1 MPERRRTGAPRA
13 GATPLVVDTAALTVA
28 GVVRSTA
35 EELVRAGAPDA
46 AMAAREI
53 VAALLD
59 VGRHW
64 TTLHGNEPADVMLL
78 ARALQSARRL
88 ADGMPFQYAVGRAS
102 FRRLTLEV
110 DPRVLIPRPETE
122 LLVEFV
128 LELTRDASGGV
139 AIDVGTGSGAIAL
152 ALAQEGTFARVVG
165 TDVSADAL
173 AVARYNASA
182 LAAAIATPVGFRQ
195 GSLLGPVSDL
205 RARAIVS
212 NPPYIAFDETA
223 ALPPSVRD
231 WEPVTALLSGE
242 NGLAATREL
251 VRGAA
256 ARLEA
261 GGMLAL
267 EVDARRASLVAE
279 MVSADAAFA
288 DVSVRFDLAGRE
300 RFVLARRREQG

>member
-1 MPERRRTGAPRA
+1 LPEHRRRGAP
-13 GATPLVVDTAALTVA
+13 GANVTPLVVDAAALTVGA
-28 GVVRSTA
+28 VVRQTA
-35 EELVRAGAPDA
+35 EELGRTGVSNA

-64 TTLHGNEPADVMLL
+64 TVLHDSDHADGLL
-78 ARALQSARRL
+78 FGRAMQSARRL
-88 ADGMPFQYAVGRAS
+88 ARGMPFQYAVGRAS

-110 DPRVLIPRPETE
+110 DERVLIPRPETE
-122 LLVEFV
+122 MLVEFV
-128 LELTRDASGGV
+128 LAFTRERSGGV
-139 AIDVGTGSGAIAL
+139 AVDVGTGSGAIAL
-152 ALAQEGTFARVVG
+152 ALAQEGNFDRVIG
-165 TDVSADAL
+165 IDISADAL

-182 LAAAIATPVGFRQ
+182 RASAIGTPVEFQ
-195 GSLLGPVSDL
+195 LGSMLKPLTGARV
-205 RARAIVS
+205 RAIVS
-212 NPPYIAFDETA
+212 NPPYIAFEEAA

-231 WEPVTALLSGE
+231 WEPMTALLSGE

-256 ARLEA
+256 ARLES
-261 GGMLAL
+261 GGVFAL

-279 MVSADAAFA
+279 MVAADAAFA

>member
-1 MPERRRTGAPRA
+1 MPERRRPGASPA
-13 GATPLVVDTAALTVA
+13 GLTPPVVDAAGLTVA
-28 GVVRSTA
+28 GVVRTTA
-35 EELVRAGAPDA
+35 EELTRAGTPDA
-46 AMAAREI
+46 DMAAREI

-64 TTLHGNEPADVMLL
+64 TTLHGSEHADAMLL
-78 ARALQSARRL
+78 TRALQSARRL
-88 ADGMPFQYAVGRAS
+88 TDGMPFQYAVGRVS

-128 LELTRDASGGV
+128 LEFTRDASGGV

-173 AVARYNASA
+173 AAARHNASA
-182 LAAAIATPVGFRQ
+182 LAAAIATPVEFRQ

-212 NPPYIAFDETA
+212 NPPYIAFEETA

-242 NGLAATREL
+242 NGLAATRQV

-261 GGMLAL
+261 GGVLAL